1 MYSKNNNYLQNE
13 INIRRKD
20 KKIEKKKKQAFK

>member
-20 KKIEKKKKQAFK
+20 KKIEKKKKQTFK

>member
-13 INIRRKD
+13 INIRRKG
-20 KKIEKKKKQAFK
+20 KKIEKKKKQTFK